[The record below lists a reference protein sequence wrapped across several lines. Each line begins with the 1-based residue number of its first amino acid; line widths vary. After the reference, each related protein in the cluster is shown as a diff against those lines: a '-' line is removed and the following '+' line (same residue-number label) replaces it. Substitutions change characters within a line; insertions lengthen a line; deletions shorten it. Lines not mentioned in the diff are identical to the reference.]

1 MKMIGVDVGGTFTDL
16 IYCNTENGDVDIHKV
31 STTPEDPSIGVL
43 QGIEALCRSCQVQG
57 RDIDF
62 IMHGTTTATNAMLEH
77 KGAQTGMLT
86 NRGFRD
92 IIHIARHQRVEHY
105 SIMQQLPWQSRPL
118 VERRHRKI
126 VDGRLIPPHGEEL
139 LPLDEAGVRKAARE
153 LKAEGVQSV
162 AVCFLFSYLNPAHEE
177 RARAIL
183 AEEMPGAF
191 ITTSSS
197 ISPQFREFERFT
209 TAAVC
214 AFIGPKVRHYIDQLE
229 RALGSAGVPANL
241 RIMASNG
248 GVATP
253 AMVSEKP
260 VYTLLSGL
268 AAGVLGG
275 AWAGALAERRR
286 LITFDIGGTS
296 ADIGIVVDGRYAEA
310 DSRSTAI
317 AGFPL
322 LLPMIDIHT
331 IGAGGGSIAYV
342 DHGGA
347 FRVGPRSAGAV
358 PGPAAYGRGG
368 AEPTVTD
375 ANLVLGRLD
384 KDDFLGGSMR
394 LDEVAAHR
402 VIEAFAER
410 FQMNKLEAAEGIVTL
425 INSNMANAIHS
436 RTVQKGIDPREFALV
451 AFGGAGPLHGAEV
464 AIMLG
469 IPEVIVPPYPG
480 ITSALGLLT
489 TDLKYDA
496 IRTAFQVSTAIDQS
510 RLNADVL
517 AMEQQ
522 LGERFEA
529 DHIPVDDIT
538 FVRDADM
545 RYVGQGYELKVPLSP
560 GPIGEAELASAW
572 TQFHTMHKREY
583 GHAFEGNPIEIVN
596 IRVSGLG
603 RLPKVKQLRPPS
615 GGSLA
620 SAELKKGQCLFRID
634 GKLRSFDTQ
643 FYRRHCLPVGAQLV
657 GPAIVLQKDST
668 TVVPPHCTAVTDATG
683 NLLITIGGR
692 T

>member
-1 MKMIGVDVGGTFTDL
+1 MIGVDVGGTFTDL
-16 IYCNTENGDVDIHKV
+16 VYCDTENGDVEIHKV
-31 STTPEDPSIGVL
+31 STTPEDPSTGVL
-43 QGIEALCRSCQVQG
+43 QGIDTLCRNCQVQG

-77 KGAQTGMLT
+77 KGARTGMLT

-118 VERRHRKI
+118 VERRHRKT
-126 VDGRLIPPHGEEL
+126 VEGRLVPPHGEIL
-139 LPLDEAGVRKAARE
+139 VPLDEAGVREAARA
-153 LKAEGVQSV
+153 LRAEGVESV

-183 AEEMPGAF
+183 AEEMPEAF

-214 AFIGPKVRHYIDQLE
+214 AFIGPKVRRYIERLE
-229 RALGSAGVPANL
+229 QALGSAGVTANL

-331 IGAGGGSIAYV
+331 IGAGGGSVAYI
-342 DHGGA
+342 DQGGA

-394 LDEVAAHR
+394 LDEAAAHR
-402 VIEAFAER
+402 VLEAFAER
-410 FQMNKLEAAEGIVTL
+410 FGMTKQEAAEGIVTV

-464 AIMLG
+464 AAMLG

-480 ITSALGLLT
+480 ITSAMGLLT

-496 IRTAFQVSTAIDQS
+496 IRTAFQLSDAIDLA
-510 RLNADVL
+510 RLNADFL

-522 LGERFEA
+522 LAQRFEA
-529 DHIPVDDIT
+529 DHLPADQVAFI
-538 FVRDADM
+538 RDADM
-545 RYVGQGYELKVPLSP
+545 RYVGQGYELKVSLPA
-560 GPIGEAELASAW
+560 GRIGEAELASVWA
-572 TQFHTMHKREY
+572 QFHAMHKREY
-583 GHAFEGNPIEIVN
+583 GHAFEANPMEIVN

-603 RLPKVKQLRPPS
+603 KLPKIKRPRPPQ

-620 SAELKKGQCLFRID
+620 AARVKRGQCLFRVD
-634 GKLRSFDTQ
+634 GALRAFDTQ
-643 FYRRHCLPVGAQLV
+643 IYRRHSLPVGVQLV

-668 TVVPPHCTAVTDATG
+668 TVIPPQCTAVTDAAG
-683 NLLITIGGR
+683 NLVITIGGR
-692 T
+692 P